1 MLIAGPLG
9 QAFGVCANG
18 YSPVD
23 GRIVAMT
30 FGCGAHSETMEKPG
44 VAVADVVVDEVG
56 YDEMP
61 SAQDGADA
69 TEPAQDEPDAES
81 MADEVMAQDE
91 PDAEPEPA
99 KEVAQD
105 AGPPAASEREQDAGP
120 RTDEVPQSDDAED
133 VAAQDE
139 PQTELTADDAEPTEE
154 GA

>member
-1 MLIAGPLG
+1 
-9 QAFGVCANG
+9 
-18 YSPVD
+18 
-23 GRIVAMT
+23 
-30 FGCGAHSETMEKPG
+30 
-44 VAVADVVVDEVG
+44 
-56 YDEMP
+56 
-61 SAQDGADA
+61 
-69 TEPAQDEPDAES
+69 
-81 MADEVMAQDE
+81 MADEVLAQDE